1 MSATKNEIDSPFWHI
16 VLDDRGRLSQIV
28 DKARGRDVLAEGELG
43 NRLVVFEDRPIEWDA
58 WDIDV
63 FHMQKSREVDQLESV
78 EVVEGGPERV
88 VLELRW
94 RFGERTSITQR
105 LRVYARSARID
116 FVTDVDWQERQALLK
131 VAFPTRIR
139 NRRATYEIQFGS
151 IDRPT
156 HRNTSWEA
164 AAFEVPAQ
172 RWVDLSDAG
181 GGVALLAD
189 CKHGYS
195 AFEHTLWLSLLK
207 SALDPDPEADRGQHH
222 FTYSLLPHP
231 PGYDQVRRAAYALTR
246 QLFWRHEPAHAGRLP
261 RAFSLLDVSQ
271 QARVVAETVK
281 WAEDEDALIFRLYE
295 ADGGATTAHLRP
307 GAAVRTLEEVNLL
320 ERQPRPIP
328 AGGEGAFALEFRAR
342 EVKTLR
348 ACLDSRP
355 AD

>member
-1 MSATKNEIDSPFWHI
+1 
-16 VLDDRGRLSQIV
+16 
-28 DKARGRDVLAEGELG
+28 
-43 NRLVVFEDRPIEWDA
+43 EWDA

-139 NRRATYEIQFGS
+139 NRRAPYEIQFGS

-172 RWVDLSDAG
+172 RWVELSDG
-181 GGVALLAD
+181 GCGGA
-189 CKHGYS
+189 
-195 AFEHTLWLSLLK
+195 
-207 SALDPDPEADRGQHH
+207 
-222 FTYSLLPHP
+222 
-231 PGYDQVRRAAYALTR
+231 
-246 QLFWRHEPAHAGRLP
+246 P
-261 RAFSLLDVSQ
+261 RAGCRERSRYLTCHSRLVS
-271 QARVVAETVK
+271 
-281 WAEDEDALIFRLYE
+281 W
-295 ADGGATTAHLRP
+295 
-307 GAAVRTLEEVNLL
+307 
-320 ERQPRPIP
+320 PRPSSGRRTRTP
-328 AGGEGAFALEFRAR
+328 
-342 EVKTLR
+342 
-348 ACLDSRP
+348 
-355 AD
+355 